1 MGRMEFVKKAKELG
15 MSDQVVQEIVDELE
29 AEIADGLPVDWSM
42 YLISPAVEE
51 NEGMIVVYGECIK
64 QGDHLENLLGAPLA

>member
-15 MSDQVVQEIVDELE
+15 MSDQVIQEIVDELE

-42 YLISPAVEE
+42 YLIPPAVE
-51 NEGMIVVYGECIK
+51 
-64 QGDHLENLLGAPLA
+64 A